1 MVVFLKSIK
10 MVFLIPLIVVI
21 SSIFIIDYFYF
32 SKENETIK
40 NQKQIEQKN
49 TNQDK
54 QKYLESILNQK

>member
-1 MVVFLKSIK
+1 